1 MAAPSG
7 KGEDRLG
14 PADVVQRLWEGHAGF
29 TGRVLGALLTPAEL
43 GYRAAMRARN
53 AAYESGVAGADAPP
67 VPAISVGNITV
78 GGTGKTP
85 MVRWVVRQL
94 VKRGMSPG
102 ILHGGYAE
110 DEPLLH
116 RLWFPELAVVAD
128 KDRLRGAGK
137 AMHMGANVLVLD
149 DAFQHRRIGRD
160 LDIVLVAAETWTRH
174 ARLLPRGPFREPPR
188 ALRRA
193 DIVVVTR
200 RTASAA
206 DAARVEVEVSRVS
219 GRRTARVHL
228 RATGWVDAAGRPRG
242 GAPAGAAV
250 AVAGI
255 GRPDDFFDQAEER
268 GTELVDAIAFPDHH
282 AFTEAEAREL
292 ARLAAGGPLVMT
304 AKDAVKLAPLLP
316 STDLW
321 ILEQRV
327 AFESGRDWV
336 LRAID
341 EVVS

>member
-1 MAAPSG
+1 MA
-7 KGEDRLG
+7 DRKSSDAERVG
-14 PADVVQRLWEGHAGF
+14 PMDVVQRLWAGDAGV
-29 TGRVLGALLTPAEL
+29 TGRLLGVLLTPAEL

-53 AAYESGVAGADAPP
+53 AAYEAGVADADSPP

-85 MVRWVVRQL
+85 MVRWIVRQL
-94 VKRGMSPG
+94 LKRGLTPG

-110 DEPLLH
+110 DEPMLH
-116 RLWFPELAVVAD
+116 RLWFPDLAVVAE

-137 AMHMGANVLVLD
+137 AMHMGADVLVLD

-193 DIVVVTR
+193 DLVVVTR

-206 DAARVEVEVSRVS
+206 DAARVEVDVSRLS
-219 GRRTARVHL
+219 GRRTARAHL
-228 RATGWVDAAGRPRG
+228 RATGWVDERGEPRA
-242 GAPAGAAV
+242 GAPPGPSV
-250 AVAGI
+250 AVAGVA
-255 GRPDDFFDQAEER
+255 RPDDFFDQAEEQ
-268 GTELVDAIAFPDHH
+268 GADLVDAIAFPDHH
-282 AFTEAEAREL
+282 AFTAAEAREL
-292 ARLAAGGPLVMT
+292 KRLTAGGPLVLT
-304 AKDAVKLAPLLP
+304 AKDAVKLAPLMAGAE
-316 STDLW
+316 LW
-321 ILEQRV
+321 VLEQRV
-327 AFESGRDWV
+327 AFESGREWV
-336 LRAID
+336 LRAIE